1 MDKLFVYGTLMP
13 NNKNFFILKNILG
26 NWQKAFTFGS
36 VKKIRLEKD
45 FEYDAIIPNSKVD
58 KINGYLLTSFSLK
71 YLWKKLDCYEGKHYQ
86 RVITDVYLKNN
97 QKTKAYIY
105 SLKIAEL

>member
-1 MDKLFVYGTLMP
+1 MQPKLCCHHNLKLP
-13 NNKNFFILKNILG
+13 SKFIH
-26 NWQKAFTFGS
+26 
-36 VKKIRLEKD
+36 R
-45 FEYDAIIPNSKVD
+45 IIPNSKVD

>member
-36 VKKIRLEKD
+36 VKKIKLEKD
-45 FEYDAIIPNSKVD
+45 FEYDAIIPN
-58 KINGYLLTSFSLK
+58 FS
-71 YLWKKLDCYEGKHYQ
+71 Y
-86 RVITDVYLKNN
+86 
-97 QKTKAYIY
+97 
-105 SLKIAEL
+105 